1 VSDVFTQAMFDEL
14 CVSME
19 AAGWAGVDQVGFE
32 SI

>member
-1 VSDVFTQAMFDEL
+1 MFDEL

-19 AAGWAGVDQVGFE
+19 AAGWAGVDQVVFE